1 MRKPVHQTKTVFS
14 LNAIN
19 QYFNPYGTKLVLLLD
34 EITSTSTANVMKKKV
49 LLIDDIKEFRA
60 LVKIFLSEKFE
71 VVTAKD
77 GLEALAYLENGMV
90 PDAIVTDLMMPRL
103 DGYQLISRLKND
115 GHYKKIPVIVLS
127 NIDKRKEREE
137 LQKCGISGY
146 LIKPFS
152 PNELREGLEKMLS
165 KAMVY
170 CN

>member
-1 MRKPVHQTKTVFS
+1 
-14 LNAIN
+14 
-19 QYFNPYGTKLVLLLD
+19 
-34 EITSTSTANVMKKKV
+34 MKKKV

-77 GLEALAYLENGMV
+77 GMEALAYLENGMK

-115 GHYKKIPVIVLS
+115 DQFKDIPVIVLS
-127 NIDKRKEREE
+127 NIDKHKDREE
-137 LQKCGISGY
+137 LARTGICGY

-152 PNELREGLEKMLS
+152 PNELKENLEKMIS
-165 KAMVY
+165 KALVY
-170 CN
+170 CT